1 MPPVASI
8 NDPNLS
14 SALSSGA
21 SPKGIYLIFLLNN
34 ATNYFLT
41 MRTSQDAGTIEQA
54 TAALIAFCPDK
65 DIREKLWNR
74 YTSIVTGQET
84 GAPIGGSTVVTASV
98 LVIGDFISYLSD
110 TLEFTEKS
118 TGGFL

>member
-1 MPPVASI
+1 
-8 NDPNLS
+8 
-14 SALSSGA
+14 
-21 SPKGIYLIFLLNN
+21 
-34 ATNYFLT
+34 
-41 MRTSQDAGTIEQA
+41 MRTSRESETIEQA

-65 DIREKLWNR
+65 KKREELWDR
-74 YTSIVTGQET
+74 YTKIVTGEEQ

-118 TGGFL
+118 TGGFM

>member
-1 MPPVASI
+1 MPVSI
-8 NDPNLS
+8 NEPNLS

-41 MRTSQDAGTIEQA
+41 MRTSQDSGTIEQA
-54 TAALIAFCPDK
+54 TAALLSFCPDQV
-65 DIREKLWNR
+65 IREKLWRR
-74 YTSIVTGQET
+74 YTNIIEGKEP

-98 LVIGDFISYLSD
+98 LVVGDFISYLSD

>member
-1 MPPVASI
+1 MSVASI

-41 MRTSQDAGTIEQA
+41 MRTSQDSGTIEQA
-54 TAALIAFCPDK
+54 TAALISFCPDK
-65 DIREKLWNR
+65 EIREQLWQR
-74 YTSIVTGQET
+74 YTNIITGVEQ
-84 GAPIGGSTVVTASV
+84 GAPIGGSSTVTASV
-98 LVIGDFISYLSD
+98 LVVGDFISYLSN
-110 TLEFTEKS
+110 TLEFVEKS

>member
-1 MPPVASI
+1 MPTISSS
-8 NDPNLS
+8 NEPNLS

-34 ATNYFLT
+34 ATNYFFT
-41 MRTSQDAGTIEQA
+41 MRTSREAETIEQA
-54 TAALIAFCPDK
+54 TAALLSFCPDK
-65 DIREKLWNR
+65 DIREKLWKR
-74 YTSIVTGQET
+74 YTAIVEGREE

-98 LVIGDFISYLSD
+98 LVVGDFISYLSD

>member
-1 MPPVASI
+1 MPSI
-8 NDPNLS
+8 STINEPNLS

-41 MRTSQDAGTIEQA
+41 MRTSRESETIEQA

-65 DIREKLWNR
+65 KKREELWDR
-74 YTSIVTGQET
+74 YTKIVTGEEQ

-118 TGGFL
+118 TGGFM

>member
-1 MPPVASI
+1 MPSI
-8 NDPNLS
+8 SSVNEPNLS

-41 MRTSQDAGTIEQA
+41 MRTSRDDGTIEQA
-54 TAALIAFCPDK
+54 TAALLAFCPDSGV
-65 DIREKLWNR
+65 RENLWKR
-74 YTSIVTGQET
+74 YTRIINGEEQVG
-84 GAPIGGSTVVTASV
+84 GVGGSNVVTASV
-98 LVIGDFISYLSD
+98 IVVGDLVSYLSD

>member
-1 MPPVASI
+1 MATASI

-41 MRTSQDAGTIEQA
+41 MRTSRDDGTIEQA
-54 TAALIAFCPDK
+54 TAALLAFCPDAA
-65 DIREKLWNR
+65 IREKLWKR
-74 YTSIVTGQET
+74 YTNIVNGNEEV
-84 GAPIGGSTVVTASV
+84 GGVGGSNVVTASV
-98 LVIGDFISYLSD
+98 IVVGDLVSYLSD

>member
-1 MPPVASI
+1 MPSISSI
-8 NDPNLS
+8 NEPNLS

-41 MRTSQDAGTIEQA
+41 MRTSRDDGTIEQA
-54 TAALIAFCPDK
+54 TAALLAFCPDASV
-65 DIREKLWNR
+65 RENLWKR
-74 YTSIVTGQET
+74 YTRIVTGEEQV
-84 GAPIGGSTVVTASV
+84 GGVGGSNVVTASV
-98 LVIGDFISYLSD
+98 MVVGDLVSYLSD